1 MWSQYRFLQKELL
14 KQKELLALCCVI
26 LFVQSLLLVAFP
38 LPVRIALD
46 MALTPGARVDD
57 VTTLLGF
64 ELSHLT
70 ILILA
75 CAGSLTLG
83 LLMTTFEFLDERF
96 TNRSIVRLVNNMRV
110 QLLGDLLSRQFSYL
124 ERKIK
129 VDILGRVS
137 GDTQNLELFVS
148 TSLVVACRSIPSLL
162 FAMVSMFFINARFAL
177 LMLLLIPAFYAAI
190 TLLSKK
196 IKLHEKEHRSRTNL
210 FEHES
215 LQALSSISL
224 LKSLQG
230 EGDTLKRL
238 HHRQQQINQTFLQ
251 SRFFTALL
259 NSVFSGSRHIIR
271 ALVLL
276 LGGYAILQG
285 QLTLG
290 SLFAFVSYLEA
301 LNRPVGEIANFI
313 SRYGKASAS
322 LERIQ
327 ELCAEQ
333 AAFPEK
339 NGSVNLPLLPNTDSV
354 LTFKSVAFAYGES
367 APLFTNLNLSLPRR
381 QMVAVVGPSGVG
393 KSSFIKLL
401 NRLQDP
407 VAGVISLNEHPIC
420 DLNLADLRRH
430 VCLISQDP
438 FFVSGTVRENLVLAL
453 PSAPSDETLWLALDK
468 VNAADFIKALPQGL
482 DTPIGE
488 SGLQLSGGQSKRLS
502 LARGFLRTDSA
513 SVFVFDEPT
522 SGLDPVSAAHVMASM
537 RELADQK
544 ELVLFSTHRVA
555 EFEISDQVLFFAKH
569 KTPILASHDQLL
581 ATSAT
586 YRELTQAHQGEVPV

>member
-1 MWSQYRFLQKELL
+1 M
-14 KQKELLALCCVI
+14 I

-38 LPVRIALD
+38 LPVRVALD

-57 VTTLLGF
+57 VSTILGV

-70 ILILA
+70 ILIFA
-75 CAGSLTLG
+75 CVGSLTIG

-96 TNRSIVRLVNNMRV
+96 TNRSIVRLVNNMRL
-110 QLLGDLLSRQFSYL
+110 QLLGDLLSRQFAYL

-148 TSLVVACRSIPSLL
+148 TSLVVAFRSIPSLL
-162 FAMVSMFFINARFAL
+162 FAVVSMFIINTRFAF
-177 LMLLLIPAFYAAI
+177 LMLLLIPAFYASI
-190 TLLSKK
+190 TFLSKK
-196 IKLHEKEHRSRTNL
+196 IKQHEKEHRSRTNL

-215 LQALSSISL
+215 LQALSSLSL

-230 EGDTLKRL
+230 EGEALQRL
-238 HHRQQQINQTFLQ
+238 QDRQQQINQTFLQ

-327 ELCAEQ
+327 ELSQEQ
-333 AAFPEK
+333 SAFPEK
-339 NGSVNLPLLPNTDSV
+339 DGTLSLPSLASTDSV
-354 LTFKSVAFAYGES
+354 MKFNNVAFAYGES
-367 APLFTNLNLSLPRR
+367 APLFTGLNLNLQRR
-381 QMVAVVGPSGVG
+381 QLVAIVGPSGVG

-401 NRLQDP
+401 NRLHDP
-407 VAGVISLNEHPIC
+407 SEGVITLTSVAIN
-420 DLNLADLRRH
+420 DLALRDLRRH

-438 FFVSGTVRENLVLAL
+438 FFVSGTVRDNLLLAL
-453 PSAPSDETLWLALDK
+453 PSLPTDEDLWLALEK
-468 VNAADFIKALPQGL
+468 VNATEFVKALPQGL
-482 DTPIGE
+482 DTLIGE

-502 LARGFLRTDSA
+502 LARGFLRAETA

-522 SGLDPVSAAHVMASM
+522 SGLDPVSAAHVISSL
-537 RELADQK
+537 RELADKK
-544 ELVLFSTHRVA
+544 ELVLFSTHRVS
-555 EFEISDQVLFFAKH
+555 EFEIADQVLFFAKH
-569 KTPILASHDQLL
+569 QVPALASHESLL
-581 ATSAT
+581 NTNAT
-586 YRELTQAHQGEVPV
+586 YRELTRQESNEVPV